1 MKKILTSAIAV
12 GSAMTLAMLSAA
24 QVFAL
29 DENALQ
35 DGIFN
40 EQAIAEQQFVNSF
53 SDETTREVAE
63 YYLNGGLSLEET
75 ADMVKIY
82 EEGVEQ
88 TSISTQAGT
97 VTSPYYNKS
106 KLCGTKHY
114 LAVIEV
120 NPQYDV
126 DEVFDFTLNTR
137 FLTCDPVADKFTCAP
152 YTKSSFGYSDY
163 AFVFKSTVSTT
174 TIRTN
179 VMAKAKTEGTEEQ
192 NKVAEPLV
200 RFRLHYGD
208 STPTSEN
215 ALYKSISFSQVN
227 QGNAEIETFALGDV
241 NHDGVVD
248 AQDQSYITKF
258 LIGSVNDFD
267 FKYSDGSNHFSYAT
281 NGLAAD
287 VNQDNVID
295 MQDAIQIGK
304 YVSGQSST
312 LVD

>member
-12 GSAMTLAMLSAA
+12 GSAMTLAMISAA

-29 DENALQ
+29 DENAIQ

-88 TSISTQAGT
+88 MSISTQSGD
-97 VTSPYYNKS
+97 VTAPYYSTS

-114 LAVIEV
+114 VAVIEAL
-120 NPQYDV
+120 PQYDV
-126 DEVFDFTLNTR
+126 NEVFDITLNTR
-137 FLTCDPVADKFTCAP
+137 FLKCDPAVDKFTCFP
-152 YTKSSFGYSDY
+152 YTESSFAYSDY
-163 AFVFKSTVSTT
+163 AFVFKSTASST

-179 VMAKAKTEGTEEQ
+179 VTANAKTNGTEAE

-227 QGNAEIETFALGDV
+227 QGGAEIETFALGDV

-248 AQDQSYITKF
+248 AQDQSYLTRF
-258 LIGSVNDFD
+258 LIGAENDFD

-287 VNQDNVID
+287 VNQDNVVD
-295 MQDAIQIGK
+295 MLDAVQIGK

>member
-12 GSAMTLAMLSAA
+12 GSAMTLAMISAA

-88 TSISTQAGT
+88 MSISTQSGD
-97 VTSPYYNKS
+97 VTTPYYSTS
-106 KLCGTKHY
+106 KLCDTKHY
-114 LAVIEV
+114 LAVIETV
-120 NPQYDV
+120 PQDDV
-126 DEVFDFTLNTR
+126 DELFEFTLNTK
-137 FLTCDPVADKFTCAP
+137 FLKCDPSKDAFICFP
-152 YTKSSFGYSDY
+152 YTKSSYSC
-163 AFVFKSTVSTT
+163 AFSSRISKTT
-174 TIRTN
+174 ATSAVIRTEVTAN
-179 VMAKAKTEGTEEQ
+179 AKTGTADDTI
-192 NKVAEPLV
+192 AEPLL
-200 RFRLHYGD
+200 RFRLHYGN
-208 STPTSEN
+208 STPKSEN
-215 ALYKSISFSQVN
+215 SLYNSVN
-227 QGNAEIETFALGDV
+227 LTKTSANGCVAIETFALGDV

-248 AQDQSYITKF
+248 AQDQSYLTKF

-287 VNQDNVID
+287 VNQDNVVD
-295 MQDAIQIGK
+295 MLDAVQIGK

>member
-82 EEGVEQ
+82 EEGMQQIAVSEQ
-88 TSISTQAGT
+88 SIVIDSPFYSTT
-97 VTSPYYNKS
+97 DVCK
-106 KLCGTKHY
+106 TKHY
-114 LAVIEV
+114 IAAIQK
-120 NPQYDV
+120 NPQYAI
-126 DEVFDFTLNTR
+126 DEIFDIVLDTSHVECDATNNVFVCFPYADGS
-137 FLTCDPVADKFTCAP
+137 CDLD
-152 YTKSSFGYSDY
+152 YTITVPKSLITS
-163 AFVFKSTVSTT
+163 KST
-174 TIRTN
+174 TIRTMVN
-179 VMAKAKTEGTEEQ
+179 AKART
-192 NKVAEPLV
+192 
-200 RFRLHYGD
+200 D
-208 STPTSEN
+208 STAVPMLRYKLDYAKGFSPKSEN
-215 ALYKSISFSQVN
+215 DIYTSVDLTRRISNGYV
-227 QGNAEIETFALGDV
+227 EIETYALGDV
-241 NHDGVVD
+241 DHNGVVD
-248 AQDQSYITKF
+248 AKDQSYVTQV
-258 LIGSVNDFD
+258 LIGKINDFD
-267 FKYSDGSNHFSYAT
+267 FSYSDGEKHYSPAIST
-281 NGLAAD
+281 LAAD